1 MAFRF
6 IDPIVLHNYSIIG
19 CASIG
24 TIYGG
29 YRGGRYG
36 SSFGDVFM
44 GGIGGCFIGYIS
56 GIFLPVLVPV
66 GIVSLP
72 IHIICKNFKKT

>member
-1 MAFRF
+1 MASRF
-6 IDPIVLHNYSIIG
+6 INLHTYLILG

-29 YRGGRYG
+29 YNGGRYG
-36 SSFGDVFM
+36 YSFGDVFGGGLAGFIM
-44 GGIGGCFIGYIS
+44 GGCCGMA
-56 GIFLPVLVPV
+56 LPVLVPV

-72 IHIICKNFKKT
+72 IHIICKNFKKSDGI